1 MKIGFIGCGNMA
13 SAIIYGMHQGG
24 FIAQD
29 ILISDVNKNNLVQ
42 ISDNLGVISSDNQE
56 IARSCEI
63 VILAIK
69 PQNTLEVANEIKDF
83 LNEKQIIV
91 SILAGISTTKLKN
104 LLGVDNLIRVM
115 PNTPAQV
122 SLGASAM
129 FALRTK
135 NEMVERIFNSVGK
148 SFWLE
153 NEEQIDVVTAL
164 SGSGP
169 AYFYLFFEL
178 MVKTATQM
186 GLAENIAKELCLQ
199 TAVGAATMAQNADVK
214 ELRANV
220 TSKGGTTEVAINT
233 MLELGLEN
241 LIKFSCKIKLVVL
254 SKSNG
259 FSLKGRNSNK
269 NLAISLAVSLT
280 KKSSRINKYLPI
292 SACESVLV
300 ALHHTKGNKST
311 VKYFELATA
320 IVAPISP
327 IFNKFA
333 KLELSTCPIFD
344 QRCRYAG

>member
-241 LIKFSCKIKLVVL
+241 LIKSAMQNAKNRASKL
-254 SKSNG
+254 NA
-259 FSLKGRNSNK
+259 N
-269 NLAISLAVSLT
+269 
-280 KKSSRINKYLPI
+280 
-292 SACESVLV
+292 
-300 ALHHTKGNKST
+300 
-311 VKYFELATA
+311 
-320 IVAPISP
+320 
-327 IFNKFA
+327 
-333 KLELSTCPIFD
+333 
-344 QRCRYAG
+344 